1 MRTATLIVIIALGF
15 EILAS
20 LYWLLID
27 FKVVDYNETI
37 TRIIRPVY
45 LLCNV
50 ALLVFF
56 IMLYQKQTKN

>member
-27 FKVVDYNETI
+27 YRVVDFNETI
-37 TRIIRPVY
+37 TKIIRPVY
-45 LLCNV
+45 LLSNV

-56 IMLYQKQTKN
+56 ITLYQKQTKN

>member
-1 MRTATLIVIIALGF
+1 MRTATLIAIIALSL

-27 FKVVDYNETI
+27 FKVVDYSETI

-45 LLCNV
+45 LLSN
-50 ALLVFF
+50 AGLLAFF

>member
-1 MRTATLIVIIALGF
+1 MRTPTLIVIIALGL

-27 FKVVDYNETI
+27 FRVVDFNETI

-45 LLCNV
+45 LLTNV

-56 IMLYQKQTKN
+56 IMLFQKQTKN